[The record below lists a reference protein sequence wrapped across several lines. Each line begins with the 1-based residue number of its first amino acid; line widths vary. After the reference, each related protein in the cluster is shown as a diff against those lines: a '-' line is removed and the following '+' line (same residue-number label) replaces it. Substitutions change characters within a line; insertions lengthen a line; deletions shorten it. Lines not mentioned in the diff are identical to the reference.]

1 MKEWQCQWATM
12 HILKILSIKKLII
25 DVYRCQSWRS
35 LQYSAMILIVRQY
48 NLQSTRYI
56 FPQLDKTSD
65 FKLDLSVLDDNPPP
79 YSTSPVRNE
88 RLLILIPSRSSV
100 APNKVSSN
108 CLHASPRSRLQ
119 VPAGGASQANCWG
132 RCVRVLCPLSSG
144 QISRCHTSVIT
155 GDRTHQP
162 RCCSSSIT
170 DARAGSYRYQWS
182 NQLQMT
188 PLMNIYQPKILP
200 RANYNHIMHDSA
212 MIPSNRFW
220 CTM

>member
-1 MKEWQCQWATM
+1 M
-12 HILKILSIKKLII
+12 
-25 DVYRCQSWRS
+25 
-35 LQYSAMILIVRQY
+35 QY
-48 NLQSTRYI
+48 NHLQSTRYI

-65 FKLDLSVLDDNPPP
+65 FKLDLAVLDDNPPP

-100 APNKVSSN
+100 APNKVSSY
-108 CLHASPRSRLQ
+108 CLHASPRCRLQ

-170 DARAGSYRYQWS
+170 DARAGSYRYQWT

-188 PLMNIYQPKILP
+188 PLMNFYRPKILP

-212 MIPSNRFW
+212 MIPSNRSG
-220 CTM
+220 CIV